1 MNDTG
6 STLNEVIWRSQKH
19 SKKFILISVE
29 ATGAFEKKKKKTL
42 MISSDV
48 CFRDISLLAL
58 QRKSRG
64 RKKDGLRV
72 LECIIHCHGLAKVI
86 ISQDERNRKF

>member
-1 MNDTG
+1 
-6 STLNEVIWRSQKH
+6 
-19 SKKFILISVE
+19 
-29 ATGAFEKKKKKTL
+29 

-64 RKKDGLRV
+64 GKKDGLRV
-72 LECIIHCHGLAKVI
+72 LECIFHCHGLAKVI
-86 ISQDERNRKF
+86 ISQDERNRKFQNFTGGVIEAYGEARFEGGED

>member
-6 STLNEVIWRSQKH
+6 STSNEVIWRSQKH

-29 ATGAFEKKKKKTL
+29 ATGAFEKKKKTL

-64 RKKDGLRV
+64 GKKDGLRV
-72 LECIIHCHGLAKVI
+72 LECIFHCHGLAKVI